1 MKKSLF
7 LLAITVLMMSLLVT
21 AKSMTLHA
29 KAAEQQPTST
39 MEVKV
44 QNFAFAPPTLTVPVG
59 TQVTWINKDDTV
71 HNIVDKNKAFKSK
84 ALDTN
89 EKFSYTFDK
98 PGTYSYF
105 CALHPQMKGTVEVK

>member
-7 LLAITVLMMSLLVT
+7 LLAITALTMSVLVAT
-21 AKSMTLHA
+21 KSMTLHA
-29 KAAEQQPTST
+29 KAAEQPPSAT
-39 MEVKV
+39 EVKI

-59 TQVTWINKDDTV
+59 AQVTWINKDDTV
-71 HNIVDKNKAFKSK
+71 HNIAEKNKAFKSK
-84 ALDTN
+84 ALDTG

-105 CALHPQMKGTVEVK
+105 CALHPQMKVTIEVK

>member
-7 LLAITVLMMSLLVT
+7 LLAITALIMSVLVT
-21 AKSMTLHA
+21 TKSMTLHA
-29 KAAEQQPTST
+29 KAAEQPPSA

-84 ALDTN
+84 ALDTD

-98 PGTYSYF
+98 PGTFSYF